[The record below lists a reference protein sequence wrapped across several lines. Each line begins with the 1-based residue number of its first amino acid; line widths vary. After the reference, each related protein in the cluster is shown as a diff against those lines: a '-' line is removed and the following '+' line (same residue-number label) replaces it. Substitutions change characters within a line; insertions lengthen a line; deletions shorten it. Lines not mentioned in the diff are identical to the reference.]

1 VSDHIKMG
9 GLHPGHVELFDTTLR
24 DGSQTAEIHFSVED
38 KLRIAERLQEFGIR
52 WIEGGWPG
60 ANPKDDALFQRLRK
74 RQWPHS
80 GLVAFGSTARPGH
93 TAGND
98 RGLQQLVESGAD
110 AACIFG
116 KSWELHVTQA
126 LGIERER
133 NLELVHDS
141 IRWLKERMPTV
152 FFDAEHLFDGWQ
164 ADRAYAMQVL
174 EAAESGGADAL
185 VLCDTNGGNI
195 PYLVA
200 DITRQVVERF
210 PDTVIGIHAHN
221 DCEMGVAN
229 SVAAVRVGARQ
240 VQGTINGIGER
251 CGNANLVSI
260 LPVLQLKM
268 GIDCGIAPKQLSE
281 LKSLSE
287 FVNEMANRLP
297 WRHQPFVGL
306 NAFAHKGGI
315 HVSAIRKESRLYEHI
330 DPKLVGNEQR
340 VLVSDQAGRS
350 NVIFKST
357 ELALGEELD
366 PDDPAVAR
374 VVEHIK
380 RLEHQGYAF
389 EGAEAS
395 FHLLIL
401 KAMRRFSHYFDL
413 EGFRVIDEKR
423 DHEAE
428 PQSEA
433 SVRIRVGDK
442 RAHTARL
449 GNGPINAM
457 DRALRAA
464 LRDFYPTL
472 SDMRLNDFK
481 VRVLSTREAT
491 RAPVRVLIECTDGK
505 RKWGTVGVSS
515 SMIDAGYMALVDAIE
530 YKLLQDGVEP
540 PTAA

>member
-1 VSDHIKMG
+1 MTASD
-9 GLHPGHVELFDTTLR
+9 PTPVELFDTTLR
-24 DGSQTAEIHFSVED
+24 DGSQTADIHFSVDD
-38 KLRIAERLQEFGIR
+38 KIRIAERLQEFGIR

-60 ANPKDDALFQRLRK
+60 ANPKDDALFAGLRK
-74 RQWPHS
+74 RRWQHS

-93 TAGND
+93 PVAED
-98 RGLQQLVESGAD
+98 RILQQLADSGAD
-110 AACIFG
+110 AVCIFG
-116 KSWELHVTQA
+116 KSSELHVSQA
-126 LGIERER
+126 LGIEQAQ
-133 NLELVHDS
+133 NLELVHES
-141 IRWLKERMPTV
+141 IRWLKARMPKV

-164 ADRAYAMQVL
+164 VDRDYALKVL
-174 EAAESGGADAL
+174 EAAASAGADAL

-195 PYLVA
+195 PYLIA
-200 DITRQVVERF
+200 DVTRQVIEHF
-210 PDTVIGIHAHN
+210 PDTSIGIHAHN

-229 SVAAVRVGARQ
+229 SIAAVRVGARH

-268 GIDCGIAPKQLSE
+268 GIDCGIKPEQLRD
-281 LKSLSE
+281 LKPLSE

-315 HVSAIRKESRLYEHI
+315 HVSAIRKKSSLYEHI

-350 NVIFKST
+350 NVIFKT
-357 ELALGEELD
+357 AEMALGEALD

-380 RLEHQGYAF
+380 ALEHQGYAF

-395 FHLLIL
+395 FQLLIL
-401 KAMRRFSHYFDL
+401 KAMKRFRHYFDL

-433 SVRIRVGDK
+433 SVRIRVGSE

-464 LRDFYPTL
+464 LCDFYPTL
-472 SDMRLNDFK
+472 ADMRLNDFK

-491 RAPVRVLIECTDGK
+491 RAAVRVLIECTDGVH
-505 RKWGTVGVSS
+505 KWGTVGVST

-530 YKLLQDGVEP
+530 YKLLQDKVDP
-540 PTAA
+540 PASR